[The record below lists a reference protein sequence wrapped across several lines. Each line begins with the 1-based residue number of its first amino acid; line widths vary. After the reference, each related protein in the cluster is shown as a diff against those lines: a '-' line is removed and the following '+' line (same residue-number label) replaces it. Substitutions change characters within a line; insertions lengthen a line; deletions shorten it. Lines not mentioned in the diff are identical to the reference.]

1 MSNHIQDDVVQEGKL
16 LSAQE
21 RVAFRMISTGN
32 DLHGHR
38 ALALLAIDEG
48 ATQAQAAQRAGLTSG
63 QVKYWLG
70 KFRQIRLAIFPDQVL
85 EAAGQDPIIAQLQPT
100 EESKQAP
107 ESSQKAGKKKK
118 SKDTKKKKAKKSKV
132 KKGKK
137 AAKKKDKKSKNK
149 KVKDQDKKKG
159 KKKKKKGSK

>member
-32 DLHGHR
+32 DLHGQR

-85 EAAGQDPIIAQLQPT
+85 EAAGQDPLISQSKIT
-100 EESKQAP
+100 EEPSPSTEKP
-107 ESSQKAGKKKK
+107 QKKGETKKA
-118 SKDTKKKKAKKSKV
+118 KDTKKVKAKKSKV